1 MNMELTLTVSQLA
14 ELQRL
19 KSHYPYRIIY
29 GMIDRETQ
37 RFEAYAVTSMR
48 IPNKLAREGH
58 AVVIFK

>member
-1 MNMELTLTVSQLA
+1 MELTLTESQLV
-14 ELQRL
+14 ELQNL

-29 GMIDRETQ
+29 GMVDRDTHK
-37 RFEAYAVTSMR
+37 FEAYAVTSMR